1 MPQIS
6 DPITASTGTDLHLS
20 APKLR
25 REIGSRG
32 WSNSKTMRKYSHL
45 WFVLPGLLFFATIM
59 VGPAIFAFF
68 VSLTNWSGLGTDYQ
82 FIGWGNYVD
91 AAVHWPFY
99 RAASHNFVIFFSI
112 LIFQHTFGLF
122 IAVQLNAKPR
132 FTQFYRTVMFLPVI
146 ISLVSTGFIW
156 TLMLSSNIGF
166 INPVLHDMHL
176 GFLAKNWL
184 SDPHWALPTVIVVI
198 AWNSLGWA
206 VVLYLAGLQNIPEEL
221 QQAAQIDGANAWQ
234 IFWRVTFPLLSPSF
248 TSLTVLTFIG
258 TFRAFDV
265 VYVLT
270 GPIGS
275 PNFSTDVL
283 GTLIYRNAF
292 GGSGFNNSDLR
303 MSFAITMAIILFLL
317 MTAVCWA
324 MIRVLR
330 KREIEV

>member
-1 MPQIS
+1 MALRRDQTS
-6 DPITASTGTDLHLS
+6 LEASAGLRL
-20 APKLR
+20 APKIARVRASRRWTDTKVLR
-25 REIGSRG
+25 
-32 WSNSKTMRKYSHL
+32 TYSHL
-45 WFVLPGLLFFATIM
+45 WFVLPGLLFFAAIL
-59 VGPAIFAFF
+59 VGPAVFAFV
-68 VSLTNWSGLGTDYQ
+68 VSLTNWSGLGTEYQ
-82 FIGWGNYVD
+82 FIGLKNYLD

-99 RAASHNFVIFFSI
+99 RAALHNFEIFVVI
-112 LIFQHTFGLF
+112 LIFQHTVGLF

-132 FTQFYRTVMFLPVI
+132 FMQFYRTVVFLPVI

-166 INPVLHDMHL
+166 INPVLHDLHL
-176 GFLAKNWL
+176 GFLARNWL
-184 SDPHWALPTVIVVI
+184 SDPHWALPTVIMVT
-198 AWNSLGWA
+198 AWNSLGWS
-206 VVLYLAGLQNIPEEL
+206 VVLYLAGLQNIPEEM

-234 IFWRVTFPLLSPSF
+234 IFWRVTFPLVSPAF

-258 TFRAFDV
+258 TFRAFDI

-275 PNFSTDVL
+275 PNFTTDVL

-303 MSFAITMAIILFLL
+303 MAFAITQAILLFLV
-317 MTAVCWA
+317 MTTVCWA
-324 MIRVLR
+324 MIRILR

>member
-1 MPQIS
+1 MPPIA
-6 DPITASTGTDLHLS
+6 DPAFVPAPATLKLA

-25 REIGSRG
+25 RGGRGQG
-32 WSNSKTMRKYSHL
+32 WSNSRAVRRFSHL
-45 WFVLPGLLFFATIM
+45 WFVLPGLLFFSAIM
-59 VGPAIFAFF
+59 VGPGLFAFL
-68 VSLTNWSGLGTDYQ
+68 VSLTNWSGLGTDYH
-82 FIGWGNYVD
+82 FIGLGNYRD
-91 AAVHWPFY
+91 ALVHWPLY
-99 RAASHNFVIFFSI
+99 RAALHNFEIFIAI
-112 LIFQHTFGLF
+112 LIFQHTVGLF

-132 FTQFYRTVMFLPVI
+132 FMQFYRTVMFLPVI

-166 INPVLHDMHL
+166 INPVLHDLHL

-184 SDPHWALPTVIVVI
+184 SDPHWALPTVIVVT
-198 AWNSLGWA
+198 AWNSLGWS

-221 QQAAQIDGANAWQ
+221 EQAAQIDGASAWQ

-303 MSFAITMAIILFLL
+303 MSFAITVAIILFLV
-317 MTAVCWA
+317 MTVVCWV
-324 MIRVLR
+324 MIRILR